1 MELSIHHIEP
11 SSYHHH
17 HHVKNDHYGFYF
29 KNFRFKP
36 FNENFKKIE
45 ILQEAENCM
54 YLYVCK

>member
-11 SSYHHH
+11 SSYHH

-36 FNENFKKIE
+36 LK
-45 ILQEAENCM
+45 
-54 YLYVCK
+54 